1 MLSKTVM
8 VLGSFF
14 LWCMW
19 SETDEKNRSE
29 ITEEKKQK
37 AKNYRIGNND
47 ANHSL
52 FIYEGF
58 VDLNMRIDV
67 NYELRIFAER
77 IRMISSS
84 IPFCH

>member
-19 SETDEKNRSE
+19 SETDEKKQRS
-29 ITEEKKQK
+29 KKLSGW
-37 AKNYRIGNND
+37 RNND

-67 NYELRIFAER
+67 NYELSIFAER

>member
-19 SETDEKNRSE
+19 SETDEKNRE
-29 ITEEKKQK
+29 
-37 AKNYRIGNND
+37 AKSYQVGENSD

>member
-47 ANHSL
+47 AY
-52 FIYEGF
+52 FGK
-58 VDLNMRIDV
+58 
-67 NYELRIFAER
+67 
-77 IRMISSS
+77 
-84 IPFCH
+84 